1 MRSWRLTP
9 LCYLLPAQFA
19 LTALL
24 AFPTR
29 NLHTPGV
36 CKFPKFALA
45 APLAFAI
52 LPTSTNPQAMVGQPG
67 LASQADSPRVLL
79 LTADGPLTPAMF
91 EYLKRGL
98 QSAALQNAELLILKI
113 NTPGGSIDLMNR
125 MVQVIRASQVP
136 VVVYVA
142 PRGAMAGSAGSVI
155 TLAGHMAA
163 MSPETAI
170 GAASPVGMQGEELGQ
185 TIQAK
190 EKNILKATVRSLTEG
205 RSSEAISLAESMIE
219 SAQAVSANEALQ
231 SGLVDFIAIDTNDLL
246 QQLNGVRVK
255 TAAGVR
261 TLNTAHAEVQEQTT
275 SFIEDLL
282 AIFTNPNVVFLLI
295 TIGVQAILIEMSSP
309 GGWVAGFLG
318 AVCLALAFYGL
329 GVLDVNWFGA
339 VFLIIAFALFILDIK
354 APTHGALTIAGVA
367 SLIVGAL
374 VLFNSPS
381 LPAFQPRV
389 SIPLVVIMSL
399 ITGGVFFGV
408 VLFAVRA
415 QKIPIRVG
423 IESLVGKKG
432 WAITEIGP
440 GRSGQVQV
448 ASEQWTADLA
458 PGEQEIPRAAPI
470 EVVQVAGLRL
480 VVKKV

>member
-1 MRSWRLTP
+1 MRSRRRLSP
-9 LCYLLPAQFA
+9 FYYLLLAQIVWA
-19 LTALL
+19 TLL
-24 AFPTR
+24 AFPTQR
-29 NLHTPGV
+29 TTANSQTTNG
-36 CKFPKFALA
+36 KLA
-45 APLAFAI
+45 
-52 LPTSTNPQAMVGQPG
+52 
-67 LASQADSPRVLL
+67 LASQADTPQVLL

-98 QSAALQNAELLILKI
+98 QSAARQNAELLILKI

-155 TLAGHMAA
+155 TLAGHVAA
-163 MSPETAI
+163 MAPETAI

-205 RSSEAISLAESMIE
+205 RPSAAVSLAESMIE
-219 SAQAVSANEALQ
+219 SAQAVSAKEALQ
-231 SGLVDFIAIDTNDLL
+231 TGLVDFIALDTNDLL
-246 QQLNGVRVK
+246 YQLNGFQVT

-261 TLNTAHAEVQEQTT
+261 TLNTTNTEVQEQST
-275 SFIEDLL
+275 SFIEEIL
-282 AIFTNPNVVFLLI
+282 AIFTNPNIVFLLI
-295 TIGVQAILIEMSSP
+295 TIGVQAILIELSSP

-389 SIPLVVIMSL
+389 SIPLVVIMSI

-408 VLFAVRA
+408 LLFAVRA

-423 IESLVGKKG
+423 VENMIGKRG
-432 WAITEIGP
+432 RAVTEIGP

-458 PGEQEIPRAAPI
+458 PGEQEIPRGAPI
-470 EVVQVAGLRL
+470 EVVRVAGLRL
-480 VVKKV
+480 MVKKITQIRRNE

>member
-1 MRSWRLTP
+1 MLSWRRHNSLF
-9 LCYLLPAQFA
+9 YLLIAQFIWA
-19 LTALL
+19 TLI
-24 AFPTR
+24 AFPTQ
-29 NLHTPGV
+29 HTS
-36 CKFPKFALA
+36 ANSQTTDRQLW
-45 APLAFAI
+45 
-52 LPTSTNPQAMVGQPG
+52 
-67 LASQADSPRVLL
+67 LASQANAPQVVL
-79 LTADGPLTPAMF
+79 LTADGPLTPAMY

-98 QSAALQNAELLILKI
+98 RSAARQNAELLILKI

-155 TLAGHMAA
+155 TLAGHVAA
-163 MSPETAI
+163 MAPETAI
-170 GAASPVGMQGEELGQ
+170 GAASPVG
-185 TIQAK
+185 IQAK

-205 RSSEAISLAESMIE
+205 RPSAAVSLAESMIE
-219 SAQAVSANEALQ
+219 SAQAVSAKEALQ
-231 SGLVDFIAIDTNDLL
+231 TGLVDFIALDTNDLL
-246 QQLNGVRVK
+246 YQLNGFQVT

-261 TLNTAHAEVQEQTT
+261 TLNTTNTEVQEQST
-275 SFIEDLL
+275 SFIEEIL
-282 AIFTNPNVVFLLI
+282 AIFTNPNIVFLLI
-295 TIGVQAILIEMSSP
+295 TIGVQAILIELSSP

-389 SIPLVVIMSL
+389 SIPLVVIMSI

-408 VLFAVRA
+408 LLFAVRA

-423 IESLVGKKG
+423 VENMIGKRG
-432 WAITEIGP
+432 RAVTEIGP

-458 PGEQEIPRAAPI
+458 PGEQEIPRGAPI
-470 EVVQVAGLRL
+470 EVVRVAGLRL
-480 VVKKV
+480 MVKKITQIRRNE